1 MIKKF
6 LFVLV
11 AFLSTLCLNAQEL
24 RMPKYGFLDNWSM
37 SAGVGANMTFADRY
51 QEIKPQNW
59 GPEAWV
65 SLNKDWSP
73 VMGTRLQLGWHKSNV
88 FTLSGDYAETKDFLQ
103 SLKQSPNSLD
113 ASLDFTF
120 NVLNTFSYNY
130 DRRFNILAIAGV
142 GYSHLFEKHNDFAEG
157 TLLNGEVN
165 NYKKRNYIVPKVGLQ
180 LNYKVS
186 EPVLIFLEGD
196 FKVYSD
202 KLDEIVNAAQYDG
215 QVVLTAG
222 ITYRFKN
229 QDGTRGFHYI
239 PSYDQEDID
248 ALNDEINQLRAEL
261 DKKPKEVKVVETVT
275 EVKTVKELSPITVRF
290 EINSSEI
297 EDKQMANLQNIADYM
312 KDNPEVKLS
321 ITGYADA
328 QTGSSEYNLK
338 LSEKRA
344 EAVKNALVKLGVEES
359 RLEAGFEGDKVQQY
373 TENDWNRCSIVLN
386 N

>member
-37 SAGVGANMTFADRY
+37 SAGVGANMTFADKY

-73 VMGTRLQLGWHKSNV
+73 VMGTRLQLGWHKSN
-88 FTLSGDYAETKDFLQ
+88 LLNYKEDWGGTKDFLQ

-142 GYSHLFEKHNDFAEG
+142 GYSHLFEKHNDFAEE
-157 TLLNGEVN
+157 TPFNGEVN
-165 NYKKRNYIVPKVGLQ
+165 NYKKGNYIVPKVGLQ

-202 KLDEIVNAAQYDG
+202 KLDEIVNTAQYDG

-248 ALNDEINQLRAEL
+248 ALNDEINQLREEL